1 MKNFFIVLA
10 SVFLIISGAEDLSA
24 RSQGASSWAN
34 ETSFAAL
41 TIRSIGGLKV
51 GIGILAL
58 SFIKSSAAKTIQK
71 DTQDDGETNSK
82 LTEEERFKRFIEERK
97 NANN

>member
-1 MKNFFIVLA
+1 MKNLLIVLA
-10 SVFLIISGAEDLSA
+10 SAFLSISGSEDLTA

-58 SFIKSSAAKTIQK
+58 SFIKSSGAKTIQK
-71 DTQDDGETNSK
+71 EAHEDGETNSK
-82 LTEEERFKRFIEERK
+82 STEEERFKRYVEERK

>member
-1 MKNFFIVLA
+1 MKNLLIVLA
-10 SVFLIISGAEDLSA
+10 SAFLIISGSEDLTA

-58 SFIKSSAAKTIQK
+58 SFIKLSGAKTIQK
-71 DTQDDGETNSK
+71 EAHEDGETNSK
-82 LTEEERFKRFIEERK
+82 LTEEERFKRYVEERK